1 MRAGVWH
8 ATRADNATCLMLT
21 RGSTTEDLI
30 GHLVNERPAKESA
43 ILEIPQVRLL
53 LDG

>member
-1 MRAGVWH
+1 
-8 ATRADNATCLMLT
+8 MLT

-30 GHLVNERPAKESA
+30 DHLVNERPAKESA
-43 ILEIPQVRLL
+43 ILEIPQVRLI